1 MFHTKRYWR
10 INNTNPKWRSKESEG
25 NFMTKLKY
33 RPANLLISG
42 NAIARC
48 FQMKWATIDLNG
60 FQKEPINI
68 FEIINGF

>member
-1 MFHTKRYWR
+1 
-10 INNTNPKWRSKESEG
+10 
-25 NFMTKLKY
+25 MTKLKY